1 MSSPLSEIEGA
12 TEENV
17 EKSRVM
23 SVEEE
28 DPLVIDEENEK
39 SKEKEKPEGE
49 GEAIKDPDED
59 NEEKEFEPT
68 VDMLMNEFD
77 DEATIDEEEAMDQ
90 EDEADELSA
99 LQDEQDMP
107 IEELLKMYGG
117 AGYTQPPDDDAK
129 EKEEDE
135 GGDAQCENKDV
146 DENTSKEVTTD
157 DKTLEKGEPTKEAFT
172 VSSVAQT
179 DEEPEILS
187 KGEKRSSSTP
197 PPAKKSRSELAKF
210 YEATIEG
217 RSLRSSAGVV
227 GDEEEEEEE
236 EEPEELPAW
245 KKTIMIGPSYQASV
259 PGGLNN
265 YDDTP
270 PYENEDKLI
279 WDPSRISSDTIKEYL
294 AKSGEVQG
302 ASGVFG
308 VNGIPNGSHIRDDEQ
323 ALLLL
328 LQCGYNTDEA
338 LRRRRMNAVP
348 PADTMSLWSEDE
360 CKAFETGL
368 RVYGK
373 DFHSIQN
380 QKVGTRSVG
389 ELVQFYYLWKKTERH
404 DVFANSFRIEKK
416 KYTLHPG
423 TTDYMERFMDEQD
436 VARDRS
442 ISPNYHSIIYGESKK
457 SEVKNNELCP
467 SNRGDK
473 QDSQGEDATLNEAS
487 ILQQ

>member
-1 MSSPLSEIEGA
+1 MSSTPTEGEVA
-12 TEENV
+12 TEEKV
-17 EKSRVM
+17 ENRRASG
-23 SVEEE
+23 EDE

-39 SKEKEKPEGE
+39 SKEEAEETPAEDGE
-49 GEAIKDPDED
+49 GNKDTDED
-59 NEEKEFEPT
+59 NEKEFEPT

-77 DEATIDEEEAMDQ
+77 DEATIDEEEALDQ

-99 LQDEQDMP
+99 LQNEQDMP

-117 AGYTQPPDDDAK
+117 ASYNQPGTEDTDTKD
-129 EKEEDE
+129 KEEGEEEEKKEGDE
-135 GGDAQCENKDV
+135 E
-146 DENTSKEVTTD
+146 TSKGETAEEE
-157 DKTLEKGEPTKEAFT
+157 TLEKGEPTKEI
-172 VSSVAQT
+172 SVPLLLAEVEAE
-179 DEEPEILS
+179 EEPQFLS

-197 PPAKKSRSELAKF
+197 PPAKKARSELAKF

-227 GDEEEEEEE
+227 GEEEDEEEE

-259 PGGLNN
+259 PGGLDN

-270 PYENEDKLI
+270 PYENEDKLL
-279 WDPSRISSDTIKEYL
+279 WDPSRISEDSCKEYL

-302 ASGVFG
+302 ATGALG
-308 VNGIPNGSHIRDDEQ
+308 VNGIPTGSHIRDDEQ

-328 LQCGYNTDEA
+328 LQCGYSAEEA

-348 PADTMSLWSEDE
+348 PADTMSLWSEEE

-380 QKVGTRSVG
+380 QKVGTRAVG

-436 VARDRS
+436 VTRDRS
-442 ISPNYHSIIYGESKK
+442 VSPNYHSLIYGESKK
-457 SEVKNNELCP
+457 KNEVKNDLFPNG
-467 SNRGDK
+467 GDK
-473 QDSQGEDATLNEAS
+473 MESQGEDPTLNEAS
-487 ILQQ
+487 ML